1 VIQDLKSSLRMLVK
15 SPGFTVAAVL
25 TLAVGVGGTCTM
37 FAGVDALFLRALRL
51 PQPERIVTFWA
62 SNKAGGF
69 DHANVSYRDFEDWRE
84 RARSFERMAV
94 FFDLNPTLTGRGE
107 PETLSAARVSGD
119 FFATLGG
126 RPLLGRAVGPA
137 DDRPQASRIAV
148 LSHGAWRRR
157 YGADPRVLG
166 SSLTLDGQPYSVVGV
181 MPEDFAFPG
190 DEGIEVW
197 TALAPDLGNPER
209 GDRDYFA
216 VARLRPGVTVAQS
229 RAELD
234 SISRDLGAAYPKS
247 NAGFEVNVLRVEDDL
262 FGKKFRVGLFTLLGA
277 IALVLGIGCANI
289 AQLFLARAGARER
302 EFAVRVA
309 LGASRARIVR
319 QLLTESAVLAAVGG
333 AAGFFLSIWGI
344 AGFLRLLP
352 QGTAR
357 MPEIRLDARVFL
369 FGLLV
374 SAVCAAAVGLLPALH
389 ASRGGF
395 GESLRDASPRSSG
408 GRRRRKLQTAL
419 VASEVAI
426 AIVLL
431 SGAGLFV
438 KSLSRMR
445 QVDPGFRAEGVLTM
459 QIDLPEREFPED
471 DRARG
476 FFDPLLERLAA
487 LPGVR
492 AAAAVSTLPM
502 SGNNSWTFIMAEGQ
516 PAPPVGQ
523 EPRVGRVVVSPDYF
537 RAMNIPVLQ
546 GRPFRLTDSPS
557 SPPVAIVNE
566 EMARKYWPG
575 ESAVG
580 KRFRRGRT
588 DSGRPWVEVVGVTK
602 NVLHRGVAAA
612 VRPEFFFPFSQTPER
627 SMTIVLS
634 SAGDPSAIAQA
645 AREEIRALR
654 PQQAVSNAQA
664 MTQFVSADRSAASLM
679 TGLLAAFALAALT
692 LATMG
697 LYAVVSL
704 AVGQSTR
711 EIGIRIAL
719 GAQARDVVRLIL
731 ARWMGTTGV
740 GILAGLAGTLLLGRV
755 LSTLLFGVR
764 PADGPVLA
772 GITVLLAAVA
782 GLASYLPARRAT
794 RVDPMEALRG
804 E

>member
-1 VIQDLKSSLRMLVK
+1 
-15 SPGFTVAAVL
+15 
-25 TLAVGVGGTCTM
+25 
-37 FAGVDALFLRALRL
+37 VDALFLRALRL
-51 PQPERIVTFWA
+51 PQPDQLVTFWA
-62 SNKAGGF
+62 ANRAAGF

-84 RARSFERMAV
+84 RARSFQRMAV
-94 FFDLNPTLTGRGE
+94 FLDLNPTLTGRGE
-107 PETLSAARVSGD
+107 PQTLQVARVSGD

-126 RPLLGRAVGPA
+126 RPLFGRAVGPA

-157 YGADPRVLG
+157 YGADPSVLG
-166 SSLTLDGQPYSVVGV
+166 SSLTLDGQAYSIVGI

-190 DEGIEVW
+190 DEGIEIW
-197 TALAPDLGNPER
+197 TALSPDLGNPDR

-216 VARLRPGVTVAQS
+216 VARLRPGVSVAQA
-229 RAELD
+229 RADLD
-234 SISRDLGAAYPKS
+234 SVSRGLAAAYPKTD
-247 NAGFEVNVLRVEDDL
+247 AGFEVNVLRVEDDL
-262 FGKKFRVGLFTLLGA
+262 FGKKFRVGLFLLLGA
-277 IALVLGIGCANI
+277 VALVLGIGCANI
-289 AQLFLARAGARER
+289 AQLFFARAGARER
-302 EFAVRVA
+302 EFAVRIA

-319 QLLTESAVLAAVGG
+319 QLLTESAVLAAAGG
-333 AAGFFLSIWGI
+333 AAGFLLSIWGV

-357 MPEIRLDARVFL
+357 TPEIRLDARVFF

-389 ASRGGF
+389 ASRGRF
-395 GESLRDASPRSSG
+395 GESLRDASPRTSG
-408 GRRRRKLQTAL
+408 GGRRRKLQTAL

-431 SGAGLFV
+431 SGAGLLV
-438 KSLSRMR
+438 KSLWRLR
-445 QVDPGFRAEGVLTM
+445 DVDPGFRSEGVLTM

-471 DRARG
+471 SRARA

-487 LPGVR
+487 IPGVR

-516 PAPPVGQ
+516 PAPPQGQ

-537 RAMNIPVLQ
+537 RTMNIPLLQ
-546 GRPFRLTDSPS
+546 GRPFRLADSAS

-566 EMARKYWPG
+566 ELARKYWPG

-580 KRFRRGRT
+580 KRFRRGRADT
-588 DSGRPWVEVVGVTK
+588 GRPWVEIVGVSK
-602 NVLHRGVAAA
+602 NVRHRGVAAD
-612 VRPEFFFPFSQTPER
+612 VRPEFFFPFAQAPER
-627 SMTIVLS
+627 SMTIVLASAADS
-634 SAGDPSAIAQA
+634 SAVAQA
-645 AREEIRALR
+645 ALGEIRSLR
-654 PQQAVSNAQA
+654 PEQAVSNMQA

-731 ARWMGTTGV
+731 ARWMGTTGA

-764 PADGPVLA
+764 PADVAVLA
-772 GITVLLAAVA
+772 GITVLLAVVA

-794 RVDPMEALRG
+794 RVDPMDALRDN
-804 E
+804 

>member
-1 VIQDLKSSLRMLVK
+1 
-15 SPGFTVAAVL
+15 
-25 TLAVGVGGTCTM
+25 
-37 FAGVDALFLRALRL
+37 
-51 PQPERIVTFWA
+51 
-62 SNKAGGF
+62 
-69 DHANVSYRDFEDWRE
+69 
-84 RARSFERMAV
+84 
-94 FFDLNPTLTGRGE
+94 
-107 PETLSAARVSGD
+107 
-119 FFATLGG
+119 
-126 RPLLGRAVGPA
+126 
-137 DDRPQASRIAV
+137 
-148 LSHGAWRRR
+148 
-157 YGADPRVLG
+157 
-166 SSLTLDGQPYSVVGV
+166 
-181 MPEDFAFPG
+181 
-190 DEGIEVW
+190 
-197 TALAPDLGNPER
+197 
-209 GDRDYFA
+209 
-216 VARLRPGVTVAQS
+216 
-229 RAELD
+229 
-234 SISRDLGAAYPKS
+234 
-247 NAGFEVNVLRVEDDL
+247 
-262 FGKKFRVGLFTLLGA
+262 
-277 IALVLGIGCANI
+277 
-289 AQLFLARAGARER
+289 
-302 EFAVRVA
+302 
-309 LGASRARIVR
+309 
-319 QLLTESAVLAAVGG
+319 VLAAAGG
-333 AAGFFLSIWGI
+333 AAGFFLSIWGV

-389 ASRGGF
+389 ASRGKF

-408 GRRRRKLQTAL
+408 GRRRRKLQTVL

-431 SGAGLFV
+431 SGAGLLV

-471 DRARG
+471 DRARA

-487 LPGVR
+487 IPGVR

-502 SGNNSWTFIMAEGQ
+502 SGNNSWTFIMAAGQ
-516 PAPPVGQ
+516 PPLPPGQ
-523 EPRVGRVVVSPDYF
+523 EPRVGRIVVSPDYF
-537 RAMNIPVLQ
+537 RAMSTPIIQ
-546 GRPFRLTDSPS
+546 GRPFRLTDSSS

-580 KRFRRGRT
+580 KRFRRGRA
-588 DSGRPWVEVVGVTK
+588 DSGRPWVEIVGVTK
-602 NVLHRGVAAA
+602 NVRHRGVAAT
-612 VRPEFFFPFSQTPER
+612 VRPEFFFPFSQAPER
-627 SMTIVLS
+627 SMTIVLA

-654 PQQAVSNAQA
+654 PQQAVSNVQA
-664 MTQFVSADRSAASLM
+664 MTQFVSADRGAASLM

-731 ARWMGTTGV
+731 ARWMGTTGA
-740 GILAGLAGTLLLGRV
+740 GILAGLAGTLLLGRI

-772 GITVLLAAVA
+772 GITVLLAMVA

-794 RVDPMEALRG
+794 RVDPMEALRS